1 MSTVRHS
8 DDAPTGALLL
18 DSLDEALR
26 SSTVR
31 YAGERLASLLD
42 RLAALGF
49 SWRDTARVAGVSV
62 PELRKWRR
70 GEWAT
75 SAGRQRV
82 ARFVALCEVA
92 AECCHIADIA
102 AWLETPL
109 HPEAPFTGLDL
120 VEVERLDLVLAL
132 ARDRPGSPEQVLDEF
147 DPDWRAWHRSDV
159 EVFTAADG
167 KPGLRP
173 AGADRLRATLAGER
187 GGPA

>member
-26 SSTVR
+26 SLTVR

-49 SWRDTARVAGVSV
+49 SWRDIARVAGVSV

-92 AECCHIADIA
+92 AERCHIADIA
-102 AWLETPL
+102 AWLERPL
-109 HPEAPFTGLDL
+109 HPEAPLTGLDL
-120 VEVERLDLVLAL
+120 VEAERLDLVLAL
-132 ARDRPGSPEQVLDEF
+132 ARDRPGGPEQVLDEF

-167 KPGLRP
+167 KPGLRL
-173 AGADRLRATLAGER
+173 AGADRWAASLVDRSA
-187 GGPA
+187 